1 VSAPEVLV
9 EGWPPPK
16 GFANGRVGHGKV
28 VHVAGQI
35 GMDAHGA
42 WAMPATTASAPQTVV
57 RDPAPVVDASFVP
70 QFAQA
75 LDNVLAV
82 IRAAGGAAEDIAEMT
97 VFVTNMQSYR
107 DTRRELAQVW
117 RERLGKHFPAM
128 ALIGVSSLFEEKA
141 LVEIQAVAYIGA
153 P

>member
-1 VSAPEVLV
+1 MSAPEVLV
-9 EGWPPPK
+9 EGWPAPK

-42 WAMPATTASAPQTVV
+42 WATASSGS
-57 RDPAPVVDASFVP
+57 DFIP

-82 IRAAGGAAEDIAEMT
+82 VRAAGGEPTDIAEMT
-97 VFVTNMQSYR
+97 VFVTNMQAYR
-107 DTRRELAQVW
+107 DTRRELAAVW
-117 RERLGKHFPAM
+117 RPRLGKHFPAM
-128 ALIGVSSLFEEKA
+128 ALIGVSELFEATA
-141 LVEIQAVAYIGA
+141 LVEIQAVAYIGGS
-153 P
+153 

>member
-1 VSAPEVLV
+1 MSATEVLV
-9 EGWPPPK
+9 DGWPPPK
-16 GFANGRVGHGKV
+16 GFANGRIGEGKV

-35 GMDAHGA
+35 GMDAHGT
-42 WAMPATTASAPQTVV
+42 WASASQT
-57 RDPAPVVDASFVP
+57 AASNEPDFVP

-75 LDNVLAV
+75 LDNVIAV
-82 IRAAGGAAEDIAEMT
+82 VRAGGGAASDIAEMT
-97 VFVTNMQSYR
+97 VFVTKMQAYR
-107 DTRRELAQVW
+107 DARRELAVVW

-128 ALIGVSSLFEEKA
+128 ALVGVAELFEAKA